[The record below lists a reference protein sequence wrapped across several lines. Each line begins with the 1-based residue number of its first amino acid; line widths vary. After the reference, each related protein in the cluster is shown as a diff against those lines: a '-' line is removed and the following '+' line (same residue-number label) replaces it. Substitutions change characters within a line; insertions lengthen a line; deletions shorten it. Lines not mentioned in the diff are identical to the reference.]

1 MRFWGVFQRE
11 TKSEIGHPSKS
22 IFPLRLSSF
31 CRILNYYFT
40 TVAPIPG
47 RTKGLICLKPS
58 LRRDLH
64 DIGLQ
69 NFFPHLSGVSSFK
82 GCLRLATFTTTTTQA
97 RKRLHRVRRPRFS
110 CFGTQGVFERG
121 HFHNFNNRS
130 PEKQVYSWGSRPRKR
145 ILVLWR
151 RAASRRGANLHRN
164 LHLRRKNR
172 PHLHLQ

>member
-11 TKSEIGHPSKS
+11 NRARSGIPVNLFSIAS
-22 IFPLRLSSF
+22 IFLLSHPKPLLYHSGSDTGTNQ
-31 CRILNYYFT
+31 RIDLFEAKFEERST
-40 TVAPIPG
+40 RH
-47 RTKGLICLKPS
+47 RTA
-58 LRRDLH
+58 
-64 DIGLQ
+64 

-97 RKRLHRVRRPRFS
+97 RKRLHRVHRPRFS